1 MGFQIGTPK
10 TGRGGS
16 RYLPYAFTEQGVAM
30 LSGILMSAR
39 AIKVNIA
46 IRRAFVRLRKLLTS
60 QKKLAKKLEELEEH
74 FRDHDEQI
82 QAIFSAIRQL
92 MARPD
97 PPRKKIGFLV
107 KESYGVYNELT

>member
-1 MGFQIGTPK
+1 
-10 TGRGGS
+10 
-16 RYLPYAFTEQGVAM
+16 M

-97 PPRKKIGFLV
+97 PPRKNIGFLV
-107 KESYGVYNELT
+107 KES